1 LPGISTSQDE
11 KGASVTD
18 IGPATE
24 NEMILAFLRA
34 EIDSSRFGT
43 AYAQI
48 LSNSR
53 IDRQWLIDRAD
64 LNSDGENRARK
75 ELLGLVRGFGNDS
88 FLFRGF
94 PPGVQWRR
102 VGLEPTDWNKVKYAN
117 YPTWVS
123 LSGGTRV
130 VADGAKNIDSV
141 LVEDAN
147 ENIKAVAAGV
157 RSGKRYAELIGVD
170 GVSGDIILAEGH
182 TRATAYALAQLPKC
196 VECIVGSS
204 PNMATWAFY

>member
-1 LPGISTSQDE
+1 LLQQYQKRRVALLKQQKRTAQSSLPGISTSQDE

-94 PPGVQWRR
+94 PPG
-102 VGLEPTDWNKVKYAN
+102 
-117 YPTWVS
+117 
-123 LSGGTRV
+123 TR
-130 VADGAKNIDSV
+130 
-141 LVEDAN
+141 
-147 ENIKAVAAGV
+147 
-157 RSGKRYAELIGVD
+157 
-170 GVSGDIILAEGH
+170 
-182 TRATAYALAQLPKC
+182 
-196 VECIVGSS
+196 
-204 PNMATWAFY
+204 